1 MKYYDWDP
9 EKNEILKID
18 RGISFEDIVF
28 RIAQGAEV
36 DLFEHPNQAKYPG
49 QMVSVV
55 VVDDYAYL
63 VPYVESEEIIFL
75 KTIIPGRKATKKYV
89 GG

>member
-18 RGISFEDIVF
+18 RGISFEEIVF
-28 RIAQGAEV
+28 QIAQGAEV
-36 DLFEHPNQAKYPG
+36 GLFEHPNQAKYPG

-75 KTIIPGRKATKKYV
+75 KTIIPSRKATKKYV

>member
-18 RGISFEDIVF
+18 RGISFEEIVF
-28 RIAQGAEV
+28 QIAQGAEV

-75 KTIIPGRKATKKYV
+75 KTIIPSRKATKKYV